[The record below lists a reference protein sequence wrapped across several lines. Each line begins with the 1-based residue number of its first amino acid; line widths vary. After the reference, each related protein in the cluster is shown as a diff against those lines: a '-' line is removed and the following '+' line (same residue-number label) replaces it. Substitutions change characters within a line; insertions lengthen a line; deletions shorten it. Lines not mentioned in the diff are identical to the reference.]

1 MERNVSDQD
10 WLASQFEAHRR
21 HLQAIAVRMLGSP
34 HEAEDAVQEAWLRLT
49 RVDASQVDNLRG
61 WLTTVVGRVCLDML
75 RIRSS
80 RRERSLQSQTIELS
94 ADGDTM
100 DPEQE
105 ALVADSVGLA
115 LIVVLDT
122 LTPAQRVAFVLHDLF
137 AIPYEDIAEIL
148 DRSPTATK
156 MLASRARRRVQSE
169 RIPETDLA
177 RQHKLVEAFLLAS
190 RSGDLTAL
198 LAVLDPDVTL
208 RADSAAS
215 PTNAPT
221 RIRGARRVAKGA
233 LAFSQQARTATT
245 ALVDGRI
252 GIAALSGGHVLTV
265 LTLAFKDGKIT
276 DIDVIANQ
284 AQLGQL
290 DVSPITQ

>member
-1 MERNVSDQD
+1 MSDQD

-61 WLTTVVGRVCLDML
+61 WLTTVVGRVCLDMM
-75 RIRSS
+75 RIRF
-80 RRERSLQSQTIELS
+80 RRERPLQSQTIELS
-94 ADGDTM
+94 ADDDTV

-115 LIVVLDT
+115 LMVVLDT

-169 RIPETDLA
+169 RIPATDLA
-177 RQHKLVEAFLLAS
+177 RQHELVEAFLLAS
-190 RSGDLTAL
+190 RSGDLTVL

-208 RADSAAS
+208 RADSDAS
-215 PTNAPT
+215 PTGVPT
-221 RIRGARRVAKGA
+221 HVRGARNVAKGA
-233 LAFSQQARTATT
+233 FAFSQHARTATT
-245 ALVDGRI
+245 ALVDGRV
-252 GIAALSGGHVLTV
+252 GIAALSGGHVHTV
-265 LTLAFKDGKIT
+265 LTLAFKDDKIS

-284 AQLGQL
+284 TQLAQL